1 MESEKPKKNNPEV
14 NQIARTF
21 TLVGLIVVVLLAL
34 HFLPKLSVGE
44 TELRRV
50 NLLSDVL
57 PEVESDG
64 LDFMPEVPEVP
75 KAPLTPPEGGTMV
88 ATAQASQAPQAP
100 LSAPKGATKA
110 PSADSITIEAPSGA
124 VGGASSSGTAG
135 GVSSSGAAEG
145 ASTSFILDYSQGGA
159 GGMHHFYQALANAKK
174 MNRPVRVAYYGDS
187 FIEGDIFTA
196 DLRELLQDQFGG
208 NGVGWVDCASQV
220 HGFRTTVVHNFSGI
234 NEYEVVKRPFK
245 VTNQGIAQRYFTAA
259 NGAKINYKGSKVRH
273 HLNAWDKAIFYLRTD
288 GGLTMRTTINGDT
301 TLVNTVEGSQNLQI
315 VEHKAPQASKA
326 AQAPPSAPE
335 GATIDPSS
343 DSKTIEAPSGAVGG
357 ASPSGAVGGAA
368 ASSSISSVN
377 YSFTSIGAGTLLY
390 GVAFEGTK
398 GVVVDNFSMRGSA
411 GYTLS
416 NIPAATLAQFAARR
430 PYDLIV
436 LHFGLNVANA
446 KQANYSGYT
455 RQMGEAIDHLRQA
468 YPEASFLIVSMPDRD
483 QRTDAGLRTMKGV
496 EQLVAYQQIMASDHA
511 VSFFNLFEAMG
522 GRESMKG
529 LVEQGM
535 ANKDYTHINFKGGR
549 HLARLLYDA
558 LMAGYHSY
566 YD

>member
-64 LDFMPEVPEVP
+64 LDFMPEVPETPQVP
-75 KAPLTPPEGGTMV
+75 QV
-88 ATAQASQAPQAP
+88 PQAP
-100 LSAPKGATKA
+100 PSAPEGATID
-110 PSADSITIEAPSGA
+110 PSSESKTIEAPSGA
-124 VGGASSSGTAG
+124 VGGASSSGAVG
-135 GVSSSGAAEG
+135 GASSSGAVGGASSSVAEG
-145 ASTSFILDYSQGGA
+145 GASASTSFILDYSQGGA
-159 GGMHHFYQALANAKK
+159 GGMRHFYQALANAKK

-326 AQAPPSAPE
+326 AQTLQAPPSASE

-357 ASPSGAVGGAA
+357 ASA
-368 ASSSISSVN
+368 ISSVS

-436 LHFGLNVANA
+436 LHYGLNVANA

>member
-64 LDFMPEVPEVP
+64 LDFMPEVPETPQVP
-75 KAPLTPPEGGTMV
+75 QV
-88 ATAQASQAPQAP
+88 PQAP
-100 LSAPKGATKA
+100 PSAPEGATID
-110 PSADSITIEAPSGA
+110 PSSESKTIEAPSGA
-124 VGGASSSGTAG
+124 VGGASSSGAVG
-135 GVSSSGAAEG
+135 GASSSVAEG
-145 ASTSFILDYSQGGA
+145 GASASTSFILDYSQGGA
-159 GGMHHFYQALANAKK
+159 GGMRHFYQALANAKK

-326 AQAPPSAPE
+326 AQTLQAPPSASE

-357 ASPSGAVGGAA
+357 ASA
-368 ASSSISSVN
+368 ISSVS

-436 LHFGLNVANA
+436 LHYGLNVANA

>member
-1 MESEKPKKNNPEV
+1 
-14 NQIARTF
+14 
-21 TLVGLIVVVLLAL
+21 VG
-34 HFLPKLSVGE
+34 G
-44 TELRRV
+44 
-50 NLLSDVL
+50 
-57 PEVESDG
+57 
-64 LDFMPEVPEVP
+64 
-75 KAPLTPPEGGTMV
+75 
-88 ATAQASQAPQAP
+88 AS
-100 LSAPKGATKA
+100 
-110 PSADSITIEAPSGA
+110 PSGA
-124 VGGASSSGTAG
+124 VGGASPS
-135 GVSSSGAAEG
+135 VAEG
-145 ASTSFILDYSQGGA
+145 GASASTSSILDYSQGGA
-159 GGMHHFYQALANAKK
+159 GGMRHFYQALANAKK

-326 AQAPPSAPE
+326 AQTLQAPPSASE

-357 ASPSGAVGGAA
+357 ASA
-368 ASSSISSVN
+368 ISSVS

-436 LHFGLNVANA
+436 LHYGLNVANA

>member
-1 MESEKPKKNNPEV
+1 M

-21 TLVGLIVVVLLAL
+21 TLVGLIVVILLAL

-57 PEVESDG
+57 PEVESNAF
-64 LDFMPEVPEVP
+64 DFVPEAPPLPPEVGTMPPTVSTAPEAP
-75 KAPLTPPEGGTMV
+75 SASTTPLTPSSPSTPVLPQGGV
-88 ATAQASQAPQAP
+88 KDSTAS
-100 LSAPKGATKA
+100 K
-110 PSADSITIEAPSGA
+110 TIVAPSGA
-124 VGGASSSGTAG
+124 DGGAS
-135 GVSSSGAAEG
+135 
-145 ASTSFILDYSQGGA
+145 ILDYSQGGSA
-159 GGMHHFYQALANAKK
+159 SMYHFYQALANVKQ

-220 HGFRTTVVHNFSGI
+220 NGFRTTVTHHFSGI
-234 NEYEVVKRPFK
+234 HEYEVVKRPFK
-245 VTNQGIAQRYFTAA
+245 PTNQGIAQRYFTAA
-259 NGAKINYKGSKVRH
+259 NGATITYKGTKVRR
-273 HLNAWDKAIFYLRTD
+273 HLAEWDKAIFYLRTN
-288 GGLTMRTTINGDT
+288 GGLTLRATINGDT
-301 TLVNTVEGSQNLQI
+301 TLVNTVEGSQNLQT
-315 VEHKAPQASKA
+315 VVHTGGFAPK
-326 AQAPPSAPE
+326 
-335 GATIDPSS
+335 
-343 DSKTIEAPSGAVGG
+343 DSLQQPRN
-357 ASPSGAVGGAA
+357 
-368 ASSSISSVN
+368 ISSVSYAVSN
-377 YSFTSIGAGTLLY
+377 IGEGTLLY
-390 GVAFEGTK
+390 GAALEGEH

-411 GYTLS
+411 GYTLV
-416 NIPAATLAQFAARR
+416 NIPAATLAQFAAKR

-468 YPEASFLIVSMPDRD
+468 YPGVSILVVSMPDRD

-511 VSFFNLFEAMG
+511 VAFFNLFEAMG

-529 LVEQGM
+529 LVEQGL

-549 HLARLLYDA
+549 YLARFLYDA
-558 LMAGYHSY
+558 LMAGYQSSGF
-566 YD
+566 